1 MACKRYATE
10 NMPKQKIDSIE
21 QLARFSAEEF
31 GTVSTRMDKLDRK
44 VDQGV
49 LEMRA
54 GFRALTEILDSVLHE
69 VRRIGITD
77 LEKRVERLERHA
89 GLVK

>member
-69 VRRIGITD
+69 VRRIGIPD

>member
-1 MACKRYATE
+1 
-10 NMPKQKIDSIE
+10 MPKQKIDSIE